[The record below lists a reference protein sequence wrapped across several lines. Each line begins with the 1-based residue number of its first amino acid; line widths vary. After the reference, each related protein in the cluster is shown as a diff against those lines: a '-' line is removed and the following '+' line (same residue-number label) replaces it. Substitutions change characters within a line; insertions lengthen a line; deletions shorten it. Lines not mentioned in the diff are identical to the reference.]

1 MARAAKSSDGPAP
14 PTHVAIIMD
23 GNGRWASSR
32 GLPRVFGHRR
42 GADVARKILRYA
54 DRLGV
59 SYLTLYSFSSEN
71 WRRPPREVED
81 LMGLLRLYLRSE
93 VADLHRSGVRVRMI
107 GDRSRMPRD
116 IIDLVEHAETLTV
129 GNAGIQLVLA
139 LSYGSRD
146 EIAAAARHLAAEA
159 AAGRIKPEAI
169 DEAAIGANL
178 HTRDIPDPD
187 LVIRTG
193 REKRLSNFLLW
204 QAAYA
209 ELVFTDVLWPDF
221 TEKDLQDAIGEFH
234 KRERRFG
241 ATGA

>member
-1 MARAAKSSDGPAP
+1 MVSAVQNSEASPPPA
-14 PTHVAIIMD
+14 HVAIIMD
-23 GNGRWASSR
+23 GNGRWAKSR
-32 GLPRVFGHRR
+32 GLPRIFGHRR
-42 GADVARKILRYA
+42 GAEVARTVLRRA
-54 DRLGV
+54 EELGV

-71 WRRPPREVED
+71 WRRPRPEVED
-81 LMGLLRLYLRSE
+81 LMGLLRVYLRSE

-107 GDRSRMPRD
+107 GDRTRMPRD

-129 GNAGIQLVLA
+129 ANTGITMVLA

-146 EIAAAARHLAAEA
+146 ELAKAVREIAEEA
-159 AAGRIKPEAI
+159 ASGAIRPQDI
-169 DEAAIGANL
+169 DETTIAERL
-178 HTRDIPDPD
+178 YTRDIPDPD

-221 TEKDLQDAIGEFH
+221 TARDLEDAIGEFH

-241 ATGA
+241 ATSA

>member
-1 MARAAKSSDGPAP
+1 MSPSSWTA
-14 PTHVAIIMD
+14 TV
-23 GNGRWASSR
+23 
-32 GLPRVFGHRR
+32 
-42 GADVARKILRYA
+42 GAEVARTVLRRA
-54 DRLGV
+54 EELGV

-71 WRRPPREVED
+71 WRRPRPEVED
-81 LMGLLRLYLRSE
+81 LMGLLRVYLRSE

-107 GDRSRMPRD
+107 GDRTRMPRD

-129 GNAGIQLVLA
+129 ANTGITMVLA

-146 EIAAAARHLAAEA
+146 ELAKAVREIAEEA
-159 AAGRIKPEAI
+159 ASGAIRPQDI
-169 DEAAIGANL
+169 DETTIAERL
-178 HTRDIPDPD
+178 YTRDIPDPD

-204 QAAYA
+204 QSAYA

-221 TEKDLQDAIGEFH
+221 TARDLEDAIGEFH

-241 ATGA
+241 ATSA

>member
-1 MARAAKSSDGPAP
+1 MVRAAKSSDGPAP

-54 DRLGV
+54 DRMGV

-116 IIDLVEHAETLTV
+116 IIDLVEHAEVLTAAN
-129 GNAGIQLVLA
+129 GGIQLVLA

-146 EIAAAARHLAAEA
+146 EIAAAARRLAAEA
-159 AAGRIKPEAI
+159 AAGRIEPEAI
-169 DEAAIGANL
+169 DEAAIDANL